1 VFPWKPRSG
10 ALAKASVND
19 NRRIFDPKQPAFNYT
34 LEKGQETTIRYRV
47 VIADR
52 AESADELN
60 KEADVSAA
68 EYK

>member
-10 ALAKASVND
+10 ALA
-19 NRRIFDPKQPAFNYT
+19 AFNYT